1 MVLLTGCGSSLALG
15 WLPLEGV
22 AAWRVVRISV
32 THRLHGSKRT
42 SHFRIGVFFSRTVGQ
57 RGLDGSLA
65 RDLPLITPSS
75 TVQLHIVV
83 AGGMMGVK
91 IVLVERCK
99 ITENVTDF
107 FLLDEFTVVIL

>member
-22 AAWRVVRISV
+22 APWRIVRISV
-32 THRLHGSKRT
+32 THWLHGCKRS
-42 SHFRIGVFFSRTVGQ
+42 SHFRVGVSLSRTVGQ

-65 RDLPLITPSS
+65 RDLALITPSCA
-75 TVQLHIVV
+75 VQLHIVV